1 LDRLSEVKERGFRE
15 GKERGFREGRDWTG

>member
-15 GKERGFREGRDWTG
+15 GKEKGFREGWDWTG